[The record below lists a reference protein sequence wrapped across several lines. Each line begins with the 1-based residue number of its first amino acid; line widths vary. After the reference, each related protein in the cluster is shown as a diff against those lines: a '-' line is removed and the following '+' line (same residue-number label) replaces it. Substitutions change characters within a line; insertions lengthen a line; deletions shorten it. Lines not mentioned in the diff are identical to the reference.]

1 MKIGQY
7 GVWRRLLAHLSYDK
21 ILNFFEDQDSTDST
35 VEILNSSEKE
45 LKKSLDFD
53 TFVIR
58 ERGGEKFLSFWREN
72 SVFHWPISYDLE
84 GNFKLLESKGFPTL
98 SELITF
104 YQLNALPI
112 PEATENYC
120 KLLPEKPLSRK
131 DFFQLQ
137 EWYAP
142 HLTEQD
148 AIQ

>member
-1 MKIGQY
+1 M
-7 GVWRRLLAHLSYDK
+7 
-21 ILNFFEDQDSTDST
+21 NFFEDSDSTDST
-35 VEILNSSEKE
+35 VEILSQQNEKD
-45 LKKSLDFD
+45 LKKSLEFE

-58 ERGGEKFLSFWREN
+58 ENGGEKYLSFWYEN
-72 SVFHWPISYDLE
+72 RVFHWPISYDLE
-84 GNFKLLESKGFPTL
+84 GNFKLLESGFPTL

-112 PEATENYC
+112 PKAEGCEEENYC

-131 DFFQLQ
+131 DFFLLQ